1 MGESAEIAS
10 LRAEIEA
17 LKTQVMSMRSDMDV
31 SGGAVSSSGTGGP
44 VSGGY
49 GTPWVIPE
57 GYRLPSAGRG
67 SGPHPFDIETDDSG
81 SRLVRCVVTCD
92 GKEYDIEDTSIDLEG
107 SVWVVMEEGEGGEPS
122 FSVTQDEPED
132 GDRAIRLYDFG
143 SDGQVAVDYRHALV
157 SFWGGDESSDS
168 ESSEDYVTSLNEIVG
183 DVKIVAGD
191 GSADLGDGKSAR
203 VYVTTDESGKRVV
216 ISLTGGSDADEPE
229 DPCAHPGSEPEGGVP
244 GAASEVARDPI
255 RGRCPSRK
263 GTAIIRAT
271 RATARS
277 QTFRE
282 ERRHEQL
289 HLQDQGG

>member
-31 SGGAVSSSGTGGP
+31 SGGSVSSSGTGGP
-44 VSGGY
+44 ATGGY
-49 GTPWVIPE
+49 GTPWAIPD

-92 GKEYDIEDTSIDLEG
+92 GKEYDVEDTSIDLEG

-122 FSVTQDEPED
+122 FSVTQDEPGD

-168 ESSEDYVTSLNEIVG
+168 ESSEDYVTSVNEMDGDITVEADPNQSVEIEGTEVFVSIEKDDDEDSKKILVG
-183 DVKIVAGD
+183 LTTKPPDDEDGEDGGEGD
-191 GSADLGDGKSAR
+191 DGYCNNISDDTKGGNGIS
-203 VYVTTDESGKRVV
+203 VSG
-216 ISLTGGSDADEPE
+216 IGGSGSDSDPE
-229 DPCAHPGSEPEGGVP
+229 DHENDISNWPCKKNDDAGGN
-244 GAASEVARDPI
+244 D
-255 RGRCPSRK
+255 
-263 GTAIIRAT
+263 
-271 RATARS
+271 
-277 QTFRE
+277 
-282 ERRHEQL
+282 L
-289 HLQDQGG
+289 